1 MASIPSNGYAQVMAG
16 ANNYSGSNSYDGS
29 CPKTAIPP
37 VVGND
42 LCNKTYVD
50 TAAGGGIIG
59 SLTDKGSLITANG
72 TNAVIFD
79 QNPYQSALTTTTVY
93 DWNSLAVAQSR
104 TFTTTV
110 PTLLPLGATITITYS
125 GTDNIKGTITAIA
138 GTTITLTITALAS
151 ATYTPAVLL
160 TTTAPDT
167 STFAGAVFTGQTFP
181 LAPATTTPPSAQI
194 PAFSMITSGTCN
206 VFQNAGGGG
215 NFLFRLLGTGVQRP
229 DSSIQALPLVAIG
242 VANPTSLT
250 WSGTNGGCFYNSAT
264 AQIPLPLIDLIA
276 PSPPLGADFQYPIG
290 GGFVP
295 PNYCG
300 QLTGYALSYGTGAIT
315 IDDDIALIA
324 DPVSATGLSWG
335 VINTGSIGA
344 VNSVVGGTNIIMSGT
359 LSTPV
364 VNLRNPLT
372 AELNVGTQ
380 SLRDRTGAVGTSGQ
394 VLTAGTGGQVLWG
407 ANGVSSITATPFA
420 NITIDNSVPSA
431 PTVGVSNPCNAT
443 LALGTQNITG
453 TTGNLNFVDAGF
465 GSEAQVK
472 ASTGFS
478 AYDATTPATA
488 CNLTKA
494 GLTCQSSADT
504 TLITNNSITKTVGT
518 NPLTISTT
526 SASAPITITP
536 VAGQDCNVVV
546 SGAGGLHIQQ
556 ATTGGSANPSV
567 RITNSN
573 ASTGGVNVDLYKN
586 RTGATNDIVSALN
599 FYGKDLSGNKTQFG
613 GIESVITSA
622 GGGGG
627 VDGALDFYSCVNG
640 GKSLVFRMNGADNEN
655 NSFRPLDMNGNNI
668 VTNSG
673 NMTIT
678 TSASTGTG
686 NMTLTSKGAMS
697 QTATSFSLSAPVQS
711 TFTSPLELHSGKITT
726 NSTQQ
731 VYTPLYQPLLN
742 ISTATIPVSE
752 IQVEGQ
758 QVSLINSRGDG
769 GNELAPIP
777 SPNFTIT
784 SMIYLSTISSYIAGG
799 YNQIQNRAEIR
810 CASTV
815 NNLLDVIGSFNF
827 NYIAFPTAGNY
838 INVVYYN
845 NLIPNMVAVGGNFS
859 AGTTDLYDGVLPFPS
874 SVGNFL
880 VVDATSSVIAP
891 TNMND
896 TVVGYGVNGEVKT
909 INCQS
914 NTYYTPA
921 SASIYILGG
930 SFTDIIGG
938 STVTTERTA
947 VYTPTGTI
955 APITSRWNTF
965 IPANNTVNI
974 IYVLDERVVFG
985 GEFSNIGGVG
995 NSYLAFSDSTTAFPQ
1010 TSLING
1016 FTPPAAVSAGIQVY
1030 NPSVPSYLAYFGT
1043 YDTATT
1049 PAYPVYEFDMSNMGA
1064 TPALYE
1070 SSLPAVPLGFGCDT
1084 DVSPEKLNYIY
1095 GHNGGGTNYLFDVL
1109 TPHFIDLNGATHLQG
1124 FTFFDTVYSPNLPY
1138 FFRQPSLTTASPL
1151 EFYIYSPTGAGAVSI
1166 TTTTAYHFIN
1176 PATPNNKYL
1185 TITLAAYNNF
1195 AIGTVVRLG
1204 TDDTGIL
1211 IYAQNG
1217 ATFSNPV

>member
-1 MASIPSNGYAQVMAG
+1 MASIPSNGYREVMSG
-16 ANNYSGSNSYDGS
+16 TNNYTGTNSYDAS
-29 CPKTAIPP
+29 CPKTAIVP
-37 VVGND
+37 VAAND
-42 LCNKTYVD
+42 LCNKLYVD
-50 TAAGGGIIG
+50 TIAGGG
-59 SLTDKGSLITANG
+59 
-72 TNAVIFD
+72 
-79 QNPYQSALTTTTVY
+79 TV
-93 DWNSLAVAQSR
+93 VA
-104 TFTTTV
+104 
-110 PTLLPLGATITITYS
+110 
-125 GTDNIKGTITAIA
+125 
-138 GTTITLTITALAS
+138 
-151 ATYTPAVLL
+151 
-160 TTTAPDT
+160 
-167 STFAGAVFTGQTFP
+167 
-181 LAPATTTPPSAQI
+181 
-194 PAFSMITSGTCN
+194 
-206 VFQNAGGGG
+206 
-215 NFLFRLLGTGVQRP
+215 
-229 DSSIQALPLVAIG
+229 
-242 VANPTSLT
+242 
-250 WSGTNGGCFYNSAT
+250 
-264 AQIPLPLIDLIA
+264 
-276 PSPPLGADFQYPIG
+276 
-290 GGFVP
+290 
-295 PNYCG
+295 
-300 QLTGYALSYGTGAIT
+300 
-315 IDDDIALIA
+315 
-324 DPVSATGLSWG
+324 VSA
-335 VINTGSIGA
+335 
-344 VNSVVGGTNIIMSGT
+344 GTNISVTGT
-359 LSTPV
+359 VPNPV

-380 SLRDRTGAVGTSGQ
+380 SLRDTAGAVGTSGQ

-407 ANGVSSITATPFA
+407 AGAGGTVTSVGAGTNISITGTATDPIV
-420 NITIDNSVPSA
+420 NLLSPLTSPLD
-431 PTVGVSNPCNAT
+431 VGV
-443 LALGTQNITG
+443 QNITG
-453 TTGNLNFVDAGF
+453 TTGALTFSNTAVSPQSQTSLQAGGIDVQDTSF
-465 GSEAQVK
+465 
-472 ASTGFS
+472 
-478 AYDATTPATA
+478 PA
-488 CNLTKA
+488 
-494 GLTCQSSADT
+494 
-504 TLITNNSITKTVGT
+504 LITTMSKSGFTTQNTAGALLTIAPTGLSSIGTPISIT
-518 NPLTISTT
+518 PL
-526 SASAPITITP
+526 
-536 VAGQDCNVVV
+536 AGQDCNVVV

-573 ASTGGVNVDLYKN
+573 ASTGGVNVDFYKN

-599 FYGKDLSGNKTQFG
+599 FYGKDNAGTKTQFG

-711 TFTSPLELHSGKITT
+711 TFTSPLEIHSGKLTT
-726 NSTQQ
+726 SSSQQ

-742 ISTATIPVSE
+742 ISTATIPVAE

-815 NNLLDVIGSFNF
+815 NNILDVIGSFNF

-845 NLIPNMVAVGGNFS
+845 NLIPNYVAVGGNFS
-859 AGTTDLYDGVLPFPS
+859 AGTTDLYDGVNPFPS

-880 VVDATSSVIAP
+880 VVNATTSVIAP

-896 TVVGYGVNGEVKT
+896 GLVGYGVNGEVKT

-921 SASIYILGG
+921 TASIYILGG

-955 APITSRWNTF
+955 LPFSSRWNTF

-985 GEFSNIGGVG
+985 GEFSNIGAVA
-995 NSYLAFSDSTTAFPQ
+995 NSYLAYSDTTLAFPA

-1030 NPSVPSYLAYFGT
+1030 NPSVSSFLAYFGT

-1124 FTFFDTVYSPNLPY
+1124 FTFFDTPFVPNIPY

-1151 EFYIYSPTGAGAVSI
+1151 EFYIYSPTGAGPIEI

-1176 PATPNNKYL
+1176 PATPTNKYL
-1185 TITLAAYNNF
+1185 TVTLAAYNNF